1 MRPVE
6 GRRRLAVLTAARR
19 PLQVLPAPDVPWPE
33 RLLCCALGD
42 VEIVNL
48 HSPISPAP
56 ELAKVRTHEAVA
68 AYLESTAADVP
79 RVLCG
84 DLNTP
89 RRELPDGT
97 VLTFAH
103 DSAGRLRPERGE
115 RWHRAESGL
124 VYGLREQG
132 WADAFRSLH
141 GYGEREAS
149 WRFPQDRGGWRLDH
163 VLVHGSAAC
172 RERLCARLAPQ
183 RPERPLGACGGPRAA
198 VSGRPPRVVIPCATR
213 APGELPGPDELRRV
227 GGAGHGRRRGRPVA
241 WPPLRPEGRQPQRA
255 TRPGRRWQPA
265 RGSQAAVGTSH
276 RCDLLAAVR
285 AAPAPARR
293 DGDPLLAARRD
304 PADLRPAA
312 RHLEARGMVPARAR
326 RRARMCPE

>member
-1 MRPVE
+1 MRLVTWNVAGRVTRQPEQAAAIAAVAADVVALQE
-6 GRRRLAVLTAARR
+6 VSARTLPLWRVALEAAGFTAVKTALREGLRPAGRRRLLGALTAARE
-19 PLQVLPAPDVPWPE
+19 PLSVLDGPDVPWPE

-68 AYLESTAADVP
+68 GYLEATAPGAV

-115 RWHRAESGL
+115 RWHRAESAL
-124 VYGLREQG
+124 VQGLREQG
-132 WADAFRSLH
+132 WVDAFRSLH

-163 VLVHGSAAC
+163 VLVHGLHPVASAYAHDW
-172 RERLCARLAPQ
+172 RRSGLSDHSALVVDL
-183 RPERPLGACGGPRAA
+183 ERPR
-198 VSGRPPRVVIPCATR
+198 
-213 APGELPGPDELRRV
+213 
-227 GGAGHGRRRGRPVA
+227 
-241 WPPLRPEGRQPQRA
+241 
-255 TRPGRRWQPA
+255 
-265 RGSQAAVGTSH
+265 
-276 RCDLLAAVR
+276 
-285 AAPAPARR
+285 
-293 DGDPLLAARRD
+293 
-304 PADLRPAA
+304 
-312 RHLEARGMVPARAR
+312 
-326 RRARMCPE
+326 